1 MAVLKMSSS
10 ILAWGDNSVSSCGS
24 HSRAKGPGTSAGA
37 FPVHSMARFLVS
49 RLYGG
54 AMAVLKMSSSLL
66 AWGDN
71 SVSSCRSHSRAKG
84 PGTSA
89 GASSMDMARSLC
101 GEGRRGGG
109 LKQSAFCMARRK
121 TMITMGSPD
130 FVWINANEI
139 ISSWRLLGAGCV
151 APPRRGPRRGA
162 KGTVGPL
169 GPLAFAAPS
178 STGTL
183 ERSNSPV
190 WLAKQLALT
199 TVEPR
204 MLFTWGPRR

>member
-1 MAVLKMSSS
+1 MIIPNHISFTIGKFATIIGQGVSRQSARVASATPPDNPVSIFSRLYGGAMAVLKMSSS
-10 ILAWGDNSVSSCGS
+10 ILAWGDNSVSSCVS

-89 GASSMDMARSLC
+89 GASSMDMARSL
-101 GEGRRGGG
+101 
-109 LKQSAFCMARRK
+109 
-121 TMITMGSPD
+121 
-130 FVWINANEI
+130 
-139 ISSWRLLGAGCV
+139 
-151 APPRRGPRRGA
+151 
-162 KGTVGPL
+162 
-169 GPLAFAAPS
+169 
-178 STGTL
+178 
-183 ERSNSPV
+183 
-190 WLAKQLALT
+190 
-199 TVEPR
+199 
-204 MLFTWGPRR
+204 